1 MSRKGYQWAIKTEI
15 KAKVLCKTSNKF
27 SNYAHILNHQS
38 INSLVSIV
46 CRLPKESITSASEGE
61 NISLYSP
68 SVSIITLSSNLVAF
82 VTFVTIPTQ
91 MWSCNF
97 SKLTQNRSWVIMLHG
112 KTTRKKRG
120 SRHVVW
126 SNEMAIRNTSQETDT
141 FILWVKVLKL
151 RN

>member
-1 MSRKGYQWAIKTEI
+1 MQNIKQ
-15 KAKVLCKTSNKF
+15 
-27 SNYAHILNHQS
+27 ILKLRTYFKSQS

-46 CRLPKESITSASEGE
+46 YRLPKESTTSASEGE

-68 SVSIITLSSNLVAF
+68 SVSIITLSSNLVA
-82 VTFVTIPTQ
+82 FVTIPTQ

-141 FILWVKVLKL
+141 FIL
-151 RN
+151 